1 MDMYAEVCN
10 KIRAFNRFYTVHME
24 LLSDGYLGSE
34 YSVTETRVLFEI
46 KNHSGC
52 LQSDIVKTLHIDKS
66 YLSRIIRRFSERG
79 LVEKSKCDKDKRAGK
94 LTLTELGNVE
104 TENLIALTNSRIT
117 SQISGLD
124 QGECD
129 ALSAALDTVI
139 SILGKEEC

>member
-1 MDMYAEVCN
+1 MDMYDDVCN
-10 KIRAFNRFYTVHME
+10 KIRAFNRFYTVQME
-24 LLSDGYLGSE
+24 LLSSSYLGSD

-66 YLSRIIRRFSERG
+66 YLSRIIRRFSAKG
-79 LVEKSKCDKDKRAGK
+79 FVEKSKCGGDKRAEK
-94 LTLTELGNVE
+94 LTLTELGNAE
-104 TENLIALTNSRIT
+104 TENLIALTNTRIT
-117 SQISGLD
+117 SQVSGLD
-124 QGECD
+124 RGECD

>member
-1 MDMYAEVCN
+1 MNMYDEVCN
-10 KIRAFNRFYTVHME
+10 KIRAFNRFYTVRME
-24 LLSDGYLGSE
+24 LLSSNYLGSD

-66 YLSRIIRRFSERG
+66 YLSRIVRRFSAKG
-79 LVEKSKCDKDKRAGK
+79 LVEKNRCDGDKRAGK
-94 LTLTELGNVE
+94 LTLTELGDAE
-104 TENLIALTNSRIT
+104 TDNLIALTNRRIT

-124 QGECD
+124 QVECN